1 MSDALRMS
9 DGDAVELLGACR
21 DRTRVYAA
29 ARERQEQTRDAADG
43 VRAQFAERFALYR
56 TALASAALADPA
68 FGQPASGAAAAS
80 SSSSSRA
87 SGVAAWASRLIGE
100 ATSSSSTA
108 ADELLGPRA
117 AETRG
122 ACARCGTAFSW
133 RVAARE
139 CPCCGACYCPR
150 CYGTAT
156 TRVVLDCA
164 STNSGTSS
172 SGSTG
177 GEEEGGSARVV
188 EVRVCAACAAAVGR
202 TQARA
207 AFAARRQRAEHDPL
221 ALLCCDVT
229 TYMDMAD
236 RRIARVETLVPR
248 VRAAGTPEFREAQET
263 LDAARGLVTRIQGA
277 LAAVAQMARSTPSH
291 TRLRVLAN
299 FKAFTL
305 QYLQAAAT
313 PRLVRLQNAL
323 VQAAKNPSASS
334 APTSQQQHQQQ
345 QQAQQQ
351 AQPQQQ
357 QVRMPRPEIT
367 AVVPAVVP
375 LGGGAV
381 CVVGTHFH
389 ERCTVTVG
397 GRGCAVTGRRAL
409 AGAAQELHIVAPPAP
424 AGQQVVAVRVVN
436 PNGDTASMG
445 GLLYVTDDMLAAT
458 GTATGTA
465 AAAPRPQQ
473 KQQPP
478 QQQARA
484 VRQPRLVLD
493 GVVPAVC
500 ALRGG
505 DVRLLGSGFQ
515 AGMQVLLDRTPLAD
529 VVVLPEGTEAL
540 LAVPPMR
547 HSGVHDLTAR
557 NPDGATATLKGVLY
571 TLADVSACPSTA
583 PLPRRTAPPSAS
595 ASASLTPQPQRAS
608 TAATAVTGA
617 GPAPLGPAVLVDHFE
632 ASNPHSRK
640 WG

>member
-1 MSDALRMS
+1 MT
-9 DGDAVELLGACR
+9 DGDAVELLGAHR

-29 ARERQEQTRDAADG
+29 MRERQEQTRDAADG

-68 FGQPASGAAAAS
+68 FGQPTAGTTAS
-80 SSSSSRA
+80 SSTGSGASS
-87 SGVAAWASRLIGE
+87 VAAWASRLLSE
-100 ATSSSSTA
+100 ATAGSSSSSSSTA

-117 AETRG
+117 ATDTRG
-122 ACARCGTAFSW
+122 ACARCGTAFGW

-156 TRVVLDCA
+156 TRVVLDN
-164 STNSGTSS
+164 STS
-172 SGSTG
+172 SGSSG
-177 GEEEGGSARVV
+177 GNSGDGTARTV

-202 TQARA
+202 SQARA
-207 AFAARRQRAEHDPL
+207 AFAARRARAEHDPL

-236 RRIARVETLVPR
+236 RRIARVEALLPR
-248 VRAAGTPEFREAQET
+248 VGAPGTPEFREAQET
-263 LDAARGLVTRIQGA
+263 LDAARGVVGRIQGA

-305 QYLQAAAT
+305 QYLQASAT

-323 VQAAKNPSASS
+323 VQAAK
-334 APTSQQQHQQQ
+334 APPQPQPQPQKQPQ

-351 AQPQQQ
+351 QPQASQVSSPQ
-357 QVRMPRPEIT
+357 PQVRMPRPEIT
-367 AVVPAVVP
+367 SVAPAVVP
-375 LGGGAV
+375 LGGGPV
-381 CVVGTHFH
+381 CVAGTHFH
-389 ERCTVTVG
+389 ERCTVTVA
-397 GRGCAVTGRRAL
+397 GRRCAVTARRAL
-409 AGAAQELHIVAPPAP
+409 AGDAQELHIVAPPAP
-424 AGQQVVAVRVVN
+424 AGQQVAAVRVTN

-445 GLLYVTDDMLAAT
+445 GLLYVADAMLS
-458 GTATGTA
+458 
-465 AAAPRPQQ
+465 PPPPQQSRQQQSRPQQ
-473 KQQPP
+473 
-478 QQQARA
+478 QQQRA
-484 VRQPRLVLD
+484 VRQPRLVLE

-500 ALRGG
+500 ALSGG
-505 DVRLLGSGFQ
+505 DVRLLGGGFQ

-557 NPDGATATLKGVLY
+557 NPDGTTATLKGVLY
-571 TLADVSACPSTA
+571 TLADVASCPGTMA
-583 PLPRRTAPPSAS
+583 PQPQPRRTPQAPQQSQSQMAG
-595 ASASLTPQPQRAS
+595 
-608 TAATAVTGA
+608 TGQGA
-617 GPAPLGPAVLVDHFE
+617 LGPAVLVDHFE